1 MSDNENETENIGE
14 KLFHYYPKFGWIYQ
28 DSKIFDDKKFLNEY
42 IHFRLKKIKIWYGNK
57 GEKVIIGGIQTFYK
71 NLVTGEFITSGE
83 NKGTEGIE
91 NVDEMEIDSNEFV
104 IKQTIRFDTEIVQ
117 LGYETNKGK
126 KILVGCDT
134 VGEDMTSVLS
144 DINNGENIIVT
155 IHGNYRNCLEGIG
168 CGYIIK
174 KDYIM
179 DLYIGYFQLRFKIKK
194 NEEFK
199 KQCQNLESTLIESDK
214 ALLKTAFVPD
224 GVFQCIMGYCM
235 C

>member
-1 MSDNENETENIGE
+1 MSDDENENVGE
-14 KLFHYYPKFGWIYQ
+14 RLFHYYPKFGWIYQ
-28 DSKIFDDKKFLNEY
+28 ESKNFDDKKFLDDY
-42 IHFRLKKIKIWYGNK
+42 IHYRLKKIKIWYGNK

-71 NLVTGEFITSGE
+71 NLNTGEIKTSGE
-83 NKGTEGIE
+83 NKGKEGIE

-134 VGEDMTSVLS
+134 VGEDMTSALS

-155 IHGNYRNCLEGIG
+155 IHGNYRSCLEGIG

-179 DLYIGYFQLRFKIKK
+179 QLYIGYFQLRYKIKK

-199 KQCQNLESTLIESDK
+199 KQCLNLESTLKESDR
-214 ALLKTAFVPD
+214 ALLKTAFFPD
-224 GVFQCIMGYCM
+224 TVFQCIMGYCM